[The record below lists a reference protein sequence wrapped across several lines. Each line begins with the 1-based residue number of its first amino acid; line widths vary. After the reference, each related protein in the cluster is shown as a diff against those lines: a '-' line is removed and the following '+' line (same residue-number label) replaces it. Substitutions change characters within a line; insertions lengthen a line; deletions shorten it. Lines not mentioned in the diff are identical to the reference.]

1 MIRTG
6 PACKQS
12 FDEEGGPMLRDRL
25 MSGLLTVLL
34 TSTLCAFAKDAFTP
48 LIGSP
53 LTPNTI
59 AFSGTDG
66 KQHIVYELIFTNTR
80 PTPATIT
87 GVEVVGPAPASETL
101 ASYSGAELLKRL
113 RNLANQPVDSAEIEF
128 NGSRLLLVE
137 LVFDTRAQVPS
148 RLEHRVRVMAAGAP
162 GPADPAVP
170 LSYTIAPISVSS
182 DPFELGAPV
191 AGKGWVAVNG
201 CCEPGGVHRSSGL
214 PVNGQIYFAQRFAI
228 DWMLLDA
235 EGHLVKGDPADVHS
249 YPCYG
254 VDVLAVADGTVVD
267 TLGNLDDQVPGELPD
282 PKTIN
287 IDNVDGNHIVLDL
300 GRGRYAFYAH
310 LQKDSLHVAVGDHVH
325 RGQVLA
331 KLGNTGNT
339 SGPHLHFHLMDG
351 ASVLGSQG
359 LPYTIDHFYLAGK
372 LSKQQFD
379 AAKGVEGNWSQGLY
393 TQPMLR
399 KSEFPLDRMVVNF

>member
-1 MIRTG
+1 
-6 PACKQS
+6 
-12 FDEEGGPMLRDRL
+12 MLRDRL

-34 TSTLCAFAKDAFTP
+34 ASTLCAFAKDAFTP

-53 LTPNTI
+53 ITSNTI
-59 AFSGTDG
+59 AFSETDG

-87 GVEVVGPAPASETL
+87 GIEVVGPAPASKTL

-113 RNLANQPVDSAEIEF
+113 RNLANQPVDSSEIEF

-137 LVFDTRAQVPS
+137 LAFDTRAQVPS

-182 DPFELGAPV
+182 DPLELGAPV
-191 AGKGWVAVNG
+191 AGKGWVVVNG
-201 CCEPGGVHRSSGL
+201 CCAPAGVHRSSGL

-235 EGHLVKGDPADVHS
+235 EGRLVKGDPADVHS

-267 TLGNLDDQVPGELPD
+267 TLANLDDQVPGELPD

-379 AAKGVEGNWSQGLY
+379 AAKGVEGDWSQGLY
-393 TQPMLR
+393 KQPMVR
-399 KSEFPLDRMVVNF
+399 KSEFPLDMMVVNF

>member
-1 MIRTG
+1 
-6 PACKQS
+6 
-12 FDEEGGPMLRDRL
+12 

-34 TSTLCAFAKDAFTP
+34 ASTLCAFAKDAFTP

-59 AFSGTDG
+59 AFSETDG

-87 GVEVVGPAPASETL
+87 GIEVVGPAPASETL

-113 RNLANQPVDSAEIEF
+113 RTLANNPVDSAEIEF

-137 LVFDTRAQVPS
+137 LAFDTRAQVPS

-170 LSYTIAPISVSS
+170 LSYTIAPVSVGS
-182 DPFELGAPV
+182 DPLELGAPV
-191 AGKGWVAVNG
+191 AGKGWVVVNG

-228 DWMLLDA
+228 DWVLLDA

-282 PKTIN
+282 PKSIN

-310 LQKDSLHVAVGDHVH
+310 LQKNSLHVAVGDHVH

-351 ASVLGSQG
+351 ASVLGSGG

-372 LSKQQFD
+372 LSKEQFD
-379 AAKGVEGNWSQGLY
+379 GAKGIEGNWSKGLY
-393 TQPMLR
+393 AQPMLR
-399 KSEFPLDRMVVNF
+399 KAEFPLNLMVVNF

>member
-1 MIRTG
+1 MN
-6 PACKQS
+6 
-12 FDEEGGPMLRDRL
+12 
-25 MSGLLTVLL
+25 GLLTVLL
-34 TSTLCAFAKDAFTP
+34 SSTLCAFAKDAFTP

-53 LTPNTI
+53 ITPNTI
-59 AFSGTDG
+59 AFSETDG

-87 GVEVVGPAPASETL
+87 SIEVVGPAPGSETL

-113 RNLANQPVDSAEIEF
+113 RTLANNPVDNAEIEF

-137 LVFDTRAQVPS
+137 LAFDTRAQVPS

-162 GPADPAVP
+162 GPAGPAVP
-170 LSYTIAPISVSS
+170 LSYTIAPVYVSS
-182 DPFELGAPV
+182 DPLELGAPV
-191 AGKGWVAVNG
+191 VGKGWVAVNG
-201 CCEPGGVHRSSGL
+201 CCTPAGVHRSSGL

-235 EGHLVKGDPADVHS
+235 EGRLVKGDPADVHS

-267 TLGNLDDQVPGELPD
+267 TLANLDDQVPGELPD

-300 GRGRYAFYAH
+300 GHGRYAFYAH

-351 ASVLGSQG
+351 ASVMGSQG

-379 AAKGVEGNWSQGLY
+379 AAKGVEGDWSQGLS

-399 KSEFPLDRMVVNF
+399 KSEFPLDMMIVNF